1 MKTQLRCAALVC
13 LLLVA
18 QTALAETVQI
28 KINDLAFAPTE
39 VTAKVGDMVEWTNG
53 DFVDHT
59 ATDKAGAWDL
69 AIPAGKSAQLK
80 LTSPGTF
87 AYYCKVHPVM
97 TGTIRVDTK

>member
-13 LLLVA
+13 LLLA
-18 QTALAETVQI
+18 APTALAETIQI
-28 KINDLAFAPTE
+28 KINDLAFSPTE
-39 VTAKVGDMVEWTNG
+39 ATAKVGDMVEWMNA

-80 LTSPGTF
+80 LTNPGTF